1 LELGSGRD
9 STQQHSGFLLAVLC
23 KHHSTPNSGRVLSP
37 TRSGVLVQRAT
48 NPRRLPTWSLRA
60 FTEAAASIA
69 TLYRQIVK
77 LARDRGEQAPSYGT
91 VFNIVRSLPADLVT
105 LAHEVT
111 KAYSNTF
118 ELVHRREAERPNS
131 IWQADHTPLD
141 ILLVRPDGRNAKPWL
156 TTVIDDYSRAIAGYF
171 LSFEDPSIRHTSLV
185 LRQAIWRKQEPRWI
199 VCGISLF
206 SYSD

>member
-1 LELGSGRD
+1 VKVRAFPGIRLELWLRGGIRPNNIRGSYW
-9 STQQHSGFLLAVLC
+9 LC
-23 KHHSTPNSGRVLSP
+23 YAKTIQPRIAGRVLSP

-105 LAHEVT
+105 LAHEGT

-131 IWQADHTPLD
+131 IWQA
-141 ILLVRPDGRNAKPWL
+141 
-156 TTVIDDYSRAIAGYF
+156 
-171 LSFEDPSIRHTSLV
+171 
-185 LRQAIWRKQEPRWI
+185 EPTRR
-199 VCGISLF
+199 ST
-206 SYSD
+206 SYSFDQMAGMQSPASQP